1 MLSVEKHKE
10 TYLFTSCQ
18 QIVYITLSSI
28 LVAKVLSHDPP
39 PPLPTPHP
47 HNLAAFTQ
55 ESITLKT
62 CIDKILANVTFIVIK
77 PFL

>member
-10 TYLFTSCQ
+10 TYLFRSCQ

-47 HNLAAFTQ
+47 HQLSGLHTRINHTKNLYR
-55 ESITLKT
+55 
-62 CIDKILANVTFIVIK
+62 
-77 PFL
+77 